1 MNDILSPATD
11 WELGSMLA
19 SLSEEKT
26 SVEILGAGSKRLMGR
41 PPKADYRLTTS
52 VMRGIPL
59 YEATELVMSAR
70 AGTPVSQVEI
80 ELAARGQMLAF
91 EPTDLGPMFG
101 QAAGIQTI
109 GAVFAT
115 NQSGSRRISAGAAR
129 DHLLGVKAVNGRGE
143 LFKSGGRVMKNVTGY
158 DVARGLCGSWGT
170 LAVITEATFKVLPVP
185 EDVVTL
191 VFAGLPDDLAVEMMC
206 AAMGTPYEVSG
217 AAHLPASTVL
227 RLEHD
232 SLSRAGQALTALRIE
247 NFPKSVAYRKTKLSD
262 ALSAY
267 GTPFELDLENSLNFW
282 GELRRVSVMPAGSTN
297 IWRISTA
304 PMQAPKIV
312 YGIAR
317 HMDVRVYYDWSGGLI
332 WLETPE
338 SADAGAADVRRAVA
352 IHGGHAT
359 LIRADRAVRD
369 SVEVFQPL
377 SPVAERLTRELKAAF
392 DSHGILN
399 PGRMYADV

>member
-1 MNDILSPATD
+1 
-11 WELGSMLA
+11 MLA
-19 SLSEEKT
+19 SISDAKST
-26 SVEILGAGSKRLMGR
+26 VEIVGAGSKRAMGR
-41 PPKADYRLTTS
+41 PLTTDRTLTTS

-70 AGTPVSQVEI
+70 AGTPLSQVEI
-80 ELAARGQMLAF
+80 ELASRGQMLAF

-101 QAAGIQTI
+101 HPAGIQTI
-109 GAVFAT
+109 GSVFAT
-115 NQSGSRRISAGAAR
+115 NQSGPRRISAGAAR

-158 DVARGLCGSWGT
+158 DVGRGLCGSWGT
-170 LAVITEATFKVLPVP
+170 LAVIAEATFKVLPVP

-191 VFAGLPDDLAVEMMC
+191 VFPGLPDDLAVEMMC
-206 AAMGTPYEVSG
+206 AAVGTPYEVSG
-217 AAHLPASTVL
+217 TAHLPTSIVP
-227 RLEHD
+227 RLEHE
-232 SLSRAGQALTALRIE
+232 SLSRAGQALTALRLE

-262 ALSAY
+262 SLSAY

-282 GELRRVSVMPAGSTN
+282 GELRRLSVMPAGSTN

-312 YGIAR
+312 YAIAR

-352 IHGGHAT
+352 IHGGYAT
-359 LIRADRAVRD
+359 LIRAEPAVREA
-369 SVEVFQPL
+369 VEVFQPL
-377 SPVAERLTRELKAAF
+377 STVADRITRQLKTAF
-392 DSHGILN
+392 DHHGILN
-399 PGRMYADV
+399 PGRMYAGV

>member
-1 MNDILSPATD
+1 MSDILSPATD
-11 WELGSMLA
+11 WELESMLA
-19 SLSEEKT
+19 SLSEEKA
-26 SVEILGAGSKRLMGR
+26 SVEIIGAGSKRMMGR
-41 PPKADYRLTTS
+41 PPVADHRLTTS

-59 YEATELVMSAR
+59 YEATELVMAAR
-70 AGTPVSQVEI
+70 AGTPVSQIEI

-91 EPTDLGPMFG
+91 EPTDFGPMFG
-101 QAAGIQTI
+101 QPAGIQTI

-115 NQSGSRRISAGAAR
+115 NQSGPRRISAGAAR

-170 LAVITEATFKVLPVP
+170 LAVIAEATFKVLPIP

-191 VFAGLPDDLAVEMMC
+191 VFPGLPDDLGVEMMC

-217 AAHLPASTVL
+217 TAHLPAATVP

-232 SLSRAGQALTALRIE
+232 TLARAGQALTALRIE
-247 NFPKSVAYRKTKLSD
+247 NFPKSVTYRKSKLSD

-282 GELRRVSVMPAGSTN
+282 GELRRLSIMPAGTTN

-312 YGIAR
+312 YAIAR

-359 LIRADRAVRD
+359 LIRADRAVRET
-369 SVEVFQPL
+369 VEVFQPL
-377 SPVAERLTRELKAAF
+377 STLAERVTRELKMAF
-392 DSHGILN
+392 DGNGILN
-399 PGRMYADV
+399 PGRMYAGV

>member
-1 MNDILSPATD
+1 MRDILSPATD
-11 WELGSMLA
+11 WELQSMLA
-19 SLSEEKT
+19 SLADEKAT
-26 SVEILGAGSKRLMGR
+26 VEVIGAGSKRAMGR
-41 PPKADYRLTTS
+41 PLRADRMLTTS

-70 AGTPVSQVEI
+70 AGTPLSQVEI
-80 ELAARGQMLAF
+80 ELASRGQMLAF
-91 EPTDLGPMFG
+91 EPIDLGPMFG
-101 QAAGIQTI
+101 QPVGIQTI

-115 NQSGSRRISAGAAR
+115 NQSGPRRVSAGAAR
-129 DHLLGVKAVNGRGE
+129 DHLLGLKAVNGRGE

-170 LAVITEATFKVLPVP
+170 LAVIAEATFKVVPVP

-191 VFAGLPDDLAVEMMC
+191 VFPGLPDDLAVEMMC
-206 AAMGTPYEVSG
+206 AAMGTPFEVTG
-217 AAHLPASTVL
+217 TAHLPTSIVP
-227 RLEHD
+227 RLEHE
-232 SLSRAGQALTALRIE
+232 SLSRAGQALTALRLE
-247 NFPKSVAYRKTKLSD
+247 SFPKSVAYRKTKLAD

-282 GELRRVSVMPAGSTN
+282 NELRRLSVMPAGSTN

-312 YGIAR
+312 YAIAR
-317 HMDVRVYYDWSGGLI
+317 HMDVRVYYDWSGGLV
-332 WLETPE
+332 WLEAPE

-359 LIRADRAVRD
+359 LIRADAEVRQA
-369 SVEVFQPL
+369 VEVFQPI
-377 SPVAERLTRELKAAF
+377 SPVAERITRELKMSF

-399 PGRMYADV
+399 PGRMYAGV